1 MTPISP
7 DLDQKIRQIIRRCGL
22 QAEQMAAEGFEV
34 TEKGPEDYVTNI
46 DAALDIQLSTA
57 FAELFPND
65 GVITEENKRSRQQ
78 FHNHFRRLWCIDPI
92 DGTEDFI
99 HGRGNYSVM
108 VGLLDNYQPCAGWV
122 YAPGR
127 DQMYF
132 GGSNWGLFQATGEHA
147 PVPLAIANR
156 RLSSAPLRMLIGHR
170 DHLRYGAAIA
180 SYLPDIEFYFIGSF
194 GLKVL
199 EVVMGRADLYL
210 YLNRRVKLWDTT
222 GPLALAKA
230 AGLACCSLEGEP
242 IRFVPNAIDPDT
254 LAHKQAILIGHH
266 HLIEEL
272 RPKLVAAI
280 HSTSKNSDVRVGS
293 DCLY

>member
-1 MTPISP
+1 MTPISS

-22 QAEQMAAEGFEV
+22 QAEEMAAEGFEV

-46 DAALDIQLSTA
+46 DATLDELLANA

-65 GVITEENKRSRQQ
+65 GVITEENRRSRQQ
-78 FHNHFRRLWCIDPI
+78 FHHNYSRLWCIDPI

-108 VGLLDNYQPCAGWV
+108 VGLLENYQPQAGWV

-127 DQMYF
+127 DEMYF
-132 GGSNWGLFQATGEHA
+132 GGSNWGLFQATGDRA
-147 PVPLAIANR
+147 PTPLPIQPR
-156 RLSSAPLRMLIGHR
+156 QSSPTTPLRMLIGHR
-170 DHLRYGAAIA
+170 DHQRYGSAIA
-180 SYLPDIEFYFIGSF
+180 AALPNIEFYFIGSF

-222 GPLALAKA
+222 GPLAMAKA

-242 IRFVPNAIDPDT
+242 ICFVPNAIDPDT
-254 LAHKQAILIGHH
+254 LAHKQAILIGQH

-272 RPKLVAAI
+272 RPKLVTAI
-280 HSTSKNSDVRVGS
+280 HSTSRTHPKIQV
-293 DCLY
+293 